1 MAITAPSASAEF
13 RKMNANVYDF
23 RAACKLQLKHYE
35 DCVEDC
41 DKVCAVL
48 FFLFFFLLKFVICVF
63 YLCALT

>member
-1 MAITAPSASAEF
+1 MAITSPSASAEF

-41 DKVCAVL
+41 DKVCAVC
-48 FFLFFFLLKFVICVF
+48 FFFLLLKVVICVF
-63 YLCALT
+63 YLFALT